1 MKRPSIQAIK
11 AKLLEWKRILQVAR
25 KPGKDEF
32 LTSTKICLI
41 GIAVIGTIGFA
52 IFLAFAIIGL

>member
-1 MKRPSIQAIK
+1 MKMPDFK

-32 LTSTKICLI
+32 LSSTKICIL
-41 GIAVIGTIGFA
+41 GIAVIGAVGFA
-52 IFLAFAIIGL
+52 IFLAFAFIGL